1 MPVGARYN
9 CDMDSTFPILPIE
22 IEAAVAAQ
30 RGGPIT
36 VPSREGQ
43 HVVMSMAAYR
53 EMLGIGT
60 DELFDESVRD
70 LKISLA
76 QAAAGETLS
85 VEKVRQAFTDKYGS

>member
-1 MPVGARYN
+1 
-9 CDMDSTFPILPIE
+9 
-22 IEAAVAAQ
+22 
-30 RGGPIT
+30 

-53 EMLGIGT
+53 DILGIGT

-70 LKISLA
+70 LKISFA

-85 VEKVRQAFTDKYGS
+85 LDEVRQQLADKYGS